1 MSAQDHLSPKQ
12 FMDTDKVGRL
22 WSGDQEFKGRKVH
35 ELDEY
40 EVSANDAG
48 GHDDPTKSNYQ
59 ELESHVAKHGVQEPL
74 VISGRTLLDGHHRYT
89 AAKKLGIKKLPVV
102 KQ

>member
-1 MSAQDHLSPKQ
+1 
-12 FMDTDKVGRL
+12 MDVDKVGRL
-22 WSGDQEFKGRKVH
+22 WSGDQEFKGRKVKDI
-35 ELDEY
+35 DEY

-48 GHDDPTKSNYQ
+48 GLDDPTKSNYP
-59 ELESHVAKHGVQEPL
+59 ELEAHVAEHVVQEPL

-89 AAKKLGIKKLPVV
+89 AAKKLGIKSLPVV